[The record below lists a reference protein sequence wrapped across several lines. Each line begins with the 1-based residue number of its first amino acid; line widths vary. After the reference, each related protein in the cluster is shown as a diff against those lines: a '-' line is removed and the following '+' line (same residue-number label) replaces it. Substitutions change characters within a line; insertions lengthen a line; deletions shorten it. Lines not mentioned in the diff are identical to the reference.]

1 MIAIIPHILCA
12 VLPLLHIFTY
22 PASGL
27 LLCSKIILCGGQLLF
42 GSLSSLGDGIV
53 RITLLT
59 QVKKERKETNFSLGI
74 EPGTQRLGVQYTSQ
88 LHWLIIVS
96 ASSVTIVSKS
106 ITFLEEAKPP
116 ERECSQL
123 VSPEVDLSVSSM

>member
-59 QVKKERKETNFSLGI
+59 QVKKERKET